1 MDDNMFQQY
10 DEREY
15 IEEDAII
22 DNSIV
27 VDYSQRPKNSRKNNR
42 IGRKNNKT
50 ILIVVISIIAVIL

>member
-27 VDYSQRPKNSRKNNR
+27 VDYSQRAKN
-42 IGRKNNKT
+42 
-50 ILIVVISIIAVIL
+50 A